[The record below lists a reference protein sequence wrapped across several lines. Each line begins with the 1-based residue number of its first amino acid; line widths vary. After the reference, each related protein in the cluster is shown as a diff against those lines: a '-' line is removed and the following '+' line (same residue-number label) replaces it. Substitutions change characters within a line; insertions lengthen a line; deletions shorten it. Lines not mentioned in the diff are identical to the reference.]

1 MKWIKVKGACVNN
14 LKNISVDIPKF
25 KLVAITGPSGSGKS
39 TLAFD
44 ILYAEGQRRYVE
56 SLSTYARQFLE
67 RIEKPEVESIE
78 GLSPAIAIN
87 QRGISSNPRSTVGTI
102 TEIYDYLRLL
112 FAHIGKPYCYKC
124 GRPIVSQSA
133 SDIVEKVKKRKDKKI
148 TILAPIALGRKGE
161 FSDTLEN
168 LRKEGFLRV
177 RIDGEYKVLEDEI
190 KLNKNKKHDLFL
202 VIDRLLI
209 RDDLDS
215 RLHQSIE
222 LALKKGNGFVYIS
235 EPDKEDE
242 VFSEKLVC
250 PFCGISYKKITSQS
264 FSFNSPQGACPF
276 CGGLG
281 VKHMLDIKKLI
292 PDESLS
298 LREGAIKLWRRKH
311 YKFYQ
316 VILKEVCEYFNIDMY
331 RPFKELSETEKD
343 IILHGTGEKKVEF
356 YFKKDGKLY
365 TYEKPFEGVINLIGK
380 QFVETESSTVRREIK
395 ELMKEFTCPECKGKR
410 LNKESLSVKIK
421 GKNIIDITD
430 MPVKMAY
437 EFFLNLEKELTPW
450 EKKVAG
456 NLLEEI
462 KTRLNFLL
470 NVGLDYLTLSRSA
483 STLSGGES
491 QRIRLATQAGSKLT
505 GVLYILDEP
514 SIGLH
519 ASDTYRLIN
528 TLKSLQNGN
537 TVIVVEHNEAII
549 RAADWVIDMGPG
561 SGIYGGKAVACGTPK
576 NIEKSETLTGLYL
589 SRKKY
594 IERNFHFRRPKNYL
608 RITGAKEH
616 NLKNIDVDIP
626 LGVFVC
632 ITGPSGSGK
641 SSLIFDTLYP
651 CAINTLYGLDIPE
664 GKCKSIE
671 GIENIDK
678 IIHVDQTPIGK
689 TPRSNPATYTGVFTD
704 IRELYAQIPESK
716 MAGYTPAR
724 FSFNVKGGRC
734 EKCRGEGFVKIEMQ
748 FLPDVYVKCDACEGK
763 RYNEE
768 TLRIKYRGKSIADV
782 LDMTVE
788 EAWMFFKNIVHIEKK
803 LKLLKDIG
811 LGYMKLGQSATT
823 LSGGEA
829 QRIKLVRELI
839 HPQTGKTLYLLDE
852 PSVGLHPDDINK
864 LLSIIDRLVDLGNTV
879 IVIEHDLDIIKRAD
893 YIIDLGP
900 EGGEKGGEVVACGTP
915 QEIIHNPHSITG
927 KYLKERIEME
937 DSFRQRSAERIAN

>member
-1 MKWIKVKGACVNN
+1 MKWIKVRGACVNN
-14 LKNISVDIPKF
+14 LKNVSADIPKF
-25 KLVAITGPSGSGKS
+25 KLIVITGPSGSGKS

-56 SLSTYARQFLE
+56 SLSSYARQFLE
-67 RIEKPEVESIE
+67 RIEKPNVESIE

-87 QRGISSNPRSTVGTI
+87 QRGVSSNPRSTVGTI
-102 TEIYDYLRLL
+102 TESYDYLRLL

-124 GRPIVSQSA
+124 GRPIVSQNT
-133 SDIVEKVKKRKDKKI
+133 SDIVEKIKKRKDKKI
-148 TILAPIALGRKGE
+148 IILAPVVLGRKGE
-161 FSDTLEN
+161 FLDILEN
-168 LRKEGFLRV
+168 LKKEGFVRV
-177 RIDGEYKVLEDEI
+177 RIDGKYYLLEDEI
-190 KLNKNKKHDLFL
+190 KLNKNKKHNLFL

-215 RLHQSIE
+215 RLYQSVE
-222 LALKKGNGFVYIS
+222 LALKKGNGFVYTS
-235 EPDKEDE
+235 ESDKQDE
-242 VFSEKLVC
+242 IFSEKLAC
-250 PFCGISYKKITSQS
+250 PACGISYKKITPQS
-264 FSFNSPQGACPF
+264 FSFNNPQGACKL

-292 PDESLS
+292 PDENLS
-298 LREGAIKLWRRKH
+298 LREGAIKPWKRKH

-316 VILKEVCEYFNIDMY
+316 VILREVCEYFDIDMY
-331 RPFKELSETEKD
+331 KPFKELSEREKD
-343 IILHGTGEKKVEF
+343 IILHGTAGKEIEF
-356 YFKKDGKLY
+356 YFKRDGNLH
-365 TYEKPFEGVINLIGK
+365 TYKKPFEGVINLIGK
-380 QFVETESSTVRREIK
+380 QFVETESSIVRREIK

-410 LNKESLSVKIK
+410 LNKESLSVRIQD
-421 GKNIIDITD
+421 KNIVDITD
-430 MPVKMAY
+430 MPVSEAY
-437 EFFLNLEKELTPW
+437 KFFLNLEKEFTPW
-450 EKKVAG
+450 EKKIAG

-462 KTRLNFLL
+462 KNRLNFLI

-483 STLSGGES
+483 YTLSGGES

-519 ASDTYRLIN
+519 ASDTCRLIN
-528 TLKSLQNGN
+528 TLKSLQDNDN

-549 RAADWVIDMGPG
+549 KAADWVIDMGP
-561 SGIYGGKAVACGTPK
+561 SAGIYGGKVVARGTPK
-576 NIEKSETLTGLYL
+576 DIEKSDALTGLYL
-589 SRKKY
+589 SKKKCIEKNLRFRKA
-594 IERNFHFRRPKNYL
+594 KNYL
-608 RITGAKEH
+608 RIIGAKEH

-626 LGVFVC
+626 LGIFVC
-632 ITGPSGSGK
+632 VTGPSGSGK

-651 CAINTLYGLDIPE
+651 CAMNILYGLDASE
-664 GKCKSIE
+664 EKCKNIE

-678 IIHVDQTPIGK
+678 IIHVDQSPIGK

-704 IRELYAQIPESK
+704 IRELYAQLPESK

-734 EKCRGEGFVKIEMQ
+734 ERCRGEGSVKIEMQ
-748 FLPDVYVKCDACEGK
+748 FLPDVYVSCDACGGK

-768 TLRIKYRGKSIADV
+768 TLRIKYKGKSIADV

-788 EAWMFFKNIVHIEKK
+788 EAWLFFKNIVRIEKK
-803 LKLLKDIG
+803 LKLLRDIG
-811 LGYMKLGQSATT
+811 LGYIKLGQSATT

-864 LLSIIDRLVDLGNTV
+864 LLSIIDRLVGLGNTV
-879 IVIEHDLDIIKRAD
+879 VVIEHDLDIIKRAD

-900 EGGEKGGEVVACGTP
+900 EGGEKGGKVVAYGTP
-915 QEIIHNPHSITG
+915 QEIIHNPYSITG
-927 KYLKERIEME
+927 KYLKEKIEIE
-937 DSFRQRSAERIAN
+937 DNYRQRVAK